1 MYVVPDDW
9 KKQIA
14 DTVSSNGINIKEEKL
29 NVALENI
36 YNKRGD
42 LRSKFQEL
50 VFVKTKR
57 AN

>member
-36 YNKRGD
+36 YNKRG
-42 LRSKFQEL
+42 RIK
-50 VFVKTKR
+50 K
-57 AN
+57 